1 MKAFDDVKREI
12 VWNITK
18 QRYSQFMIKKY
29 NINLLWKQNK
39 SKDTQLIIITYN

>member
-18 QRYSQFMIKKY
+18 QKYSQFMIKKY
-29 NINLLWKQNK
+29 NLLWKQNK
-39 SKDTQLIIITYN
+39 SRDTQLIIIRYN